1 MHPLLEQRVRLSFY
15 LLAWIMPLALIVFL
29 LATLGS
35 LRWMEAIGLSLP
47 LCIFYAF
54 VCLTP
59 WYLCRSLPLNTAQ
72 PARLVGH
79 HGGVAVIA
87 ASLWI
92 LIAIGFAYALSEIT
106 PPLNGASFQS
116 RVRAQAPL
124 LFGVGVLL
132 YTIAVIAH
140 YAWIAV
146 EDSRQAALF
155 AREAEL
161 RALKAQINPHFLFN
175 SLNSISALTTVD
187 PSRARDMC
195 LRLSDF
201 LRSTLGLGTKE
212 SIPWNDELALAR
224 TYLEVEQV
232 RFGRRLAVEY
242 DVAPECEGCHVPP
255 LVLQP
260 LVENAVKHGI
270 ATMIDGGVIRL
281 QARAGNDLLRIVI
294 ENDFDPEAP
303 VPRRS
308 GLGLRNV
315 RDRLEARY
323 GKDASIESR
332 SQNNRFRVELL
343 LPSQIVEASRA
354 EGKRVKA

>member
-1 MHPLLEQRVRLSFY
+1 MHPLLERRVRLSFY
-15 LLAWIMPLALIVFL
+15 LLAWTMPLALLAFL

-35 LRWMEAIGLSLP
+35 LRWMEAIELAIP
-47 LCIFYAF
+47 LCAFYAF

-59 WYLCRSLPLNTAQ
+59 WYLCRSLPLNNAQ

-79 HGGVAVIA
+79 HGGAAVIA
-87 ASLWI
+87 ATFWVL
-92 LIAIGFAYALSEIT
+92 LALAFAYAVSDMSPT
-106 PPLNGASFQS
+106 PVETPFHI
-116 RVRAQAPL
+116 RVRAQAPM

-132 YTIAVIAH
+132 YAIAVIAH
-140 YAWIAV
+140 YAWIAI
-146 EDSRQAALF
+146 EDSRQAALL

-201 LRSTLGLGTKE
+201 LRSTLGLGQKE
-212 SIPWNDELALAR
+212 SIPWSEELALAR

-232 RFGRRLAVEY
+232 RFGKRLQVEY
-242 DVAPECEGCHVPP
+242 DVAPECERCSVPP

-270 ATMIDGGVIRL
+270 ATMVDGGVIRL
-281 QARAGNDLLRIVI
+281 QARAGNDLLRVVI
-294 ENDFDPEAP
+294 ENDFDPDAP
-303 VPRRS
+303 IPRKS

-315 RDRLEARY
+315 RERIEARY
-323 GKDASIESR
+323 GKNGQFSSR
-332 SQNNRFRVELL
+332 SENNRFRVELL
-343 LPSQIVEASRA
+343 LPTQIGEA
-354 EGKRVKA
+354 